1 MNKNDAAPLSFTGPQ
16 AVLFKEQLFGYF
28 KQAGLNPNITN
39 EWKQGIFRLFDIQ
52 LHNLPNLD
60 DGNFIIASN
69 HISDFDAVIL
79 GLIHPNIKIISK
91 MGWAS
96 NQELMGFLK
105 QHYDI
110 VGVYREH
117 EIDALPDS
125 ERAAAKRHN
134 YKVTM
139 DSLKYLKCGSGRHLL
154 IFPQGTISDINKNS
168 VGRVNLGFT
177 KIAAATN
184 ASIVNIFTEYP
195 GTDGPT
201 RIVCSA
207 PYKVANRNYDYRQVW
222 LDDVVALQNG
232 LDNLRR
238 PVFSEKHMNNN
249 NPNEPFF

>member
-1 MNKNDAAPLSFTGPQ
+1 MNKDNASPLSFTGPQ

-28 KQAGLNPNITN
+28 KQAGLNPNITK
-39 EWKQGIFRLFDIQ
+39 EWKQGIFRLFGIQ
-52 LHNLPNLD
+52 TYNLPD
-60 DGNFIIASN
+60 FDSGNFIIASN

-79 GLIHPNIKIISK
+79 GLLHPKIKIISK

-110 VGVYREH
+110 VGVYRDY

-134 YKVTM
+134 YEVTV
-139 DSLKYLKCGSGRHLL
+139 DSLKYLKNGTGRHLL
-154 IFPQGTISDINKNS
+154 IFPQGTISDVNKNS
-168 VGRVNLGFT
+168 VDRVNLGFI
-177 KIAAATN
+177 KIASAAN

-195 GTDGPT
+195 GTEGST
-201 RIVCSA
+201 RIVGSA
-207 PYKVANRNYDYRQVW
+207 PYAVTNRNHDYRQAW
-222 LDDVVALQNG
+222 LDDVIALQNS
-232 LDNLRR
+232 LDSLRP

-249 NPNEPFF
+249 NPDEPFF